1 MQRRLLG
8 SSGIEVN
15 PIGLGGMPLS
25 VRNRPDESQSVRV
38 IHAALDAGM
47 DFIDTANVYCH
58 SADDIGHN
66 ERLIAR
72 AIADWSGPPP
82 IVATK
87 GGLTRS
93 SDGNWDKD
101 ARPDSL
107 KRACEESLR
116 ALEVDRITIYQ
127 LHAPD
132 PQVPFEDSVGAL
144 AQLKAEGK
152 IEHVGL
158 SNVSVAQIESARR
171 IVDVVS
177 VQNRCNPFDRRAFT
191 EGVVSYCEKNGVA
204 FLPYSPVGG
213 WRGKGDVKSDPIL
226 GEIAARH
233 DASPFEVALAWL
245 LTKCQVAIPIP
256 GASKPQNARSSAKA
270 MSIELLPVDLFQLDA
285 AFPI

>member
-15 PIGLGGMPLS
+15 PIGFGGMPLS
-25 VRNRPDESQSVRV
+25 IRNRPDESQAVRV

-47 DFIDTANVYCH
+47 DFIDTANVYCLDD
-58 SADDIGHN
+58 ADLGHN
-66 ERLIAR
+66 ERLIAK
-72 AIADWSGPPP
+72 ALEEWSGPPP

-87 GGLTRS
+87 GGLTRPQGAWER
-93 SDGNWDKD
+93 DG
-101 ARPDSL
+101 RPESL
-107 KRACEESLR
+107 KRACEGSLR
-116 ALEVDRITIYQ
+116 ALAVDRITLYQ

-132 PQVPFEDSVGAL
+132 PNVPFEESVGAL

-158 SNVSVAQIESARR
+158 SNVSVDQIERARR

-177 VQNRCNPFDRRAFT
+177 VQNRCNPFDRRAFS
-191 EGVVSYCEKNGVA
+191 EGVVSYCEKNGMA

-213 WRGKGDVKSDPIL
+213 SRGKAEVKNDPIL
-226 GEIAARH
+226 TEIATRH

-245 LTKCQVAIPIP
+245 LRKSEVAIPIP
-256 GASKPQNARSSAKA
+256 AASKPQNARSSARA
-270 MSIELLPVDLFQLDA
+270 MTIELQPADLFQLDA
-285 AFPI
+285 AFPT